1 MNQMMRKIV
10 VGIISTSLL
19 GCAMGHRDPVEIKQ
33 TLNQSINESN
43 SRALDE
49 LPASVQDDL
58 MPELG
63 NDGFDNSDKTLKR
76 FRIQANQVE
85 ARAFFASLVKGTEFS
100 VAVHPNVAGRI
111 TLNVSDVTL
120 DDILSVVQDM
130 YGYDVVKTGK
140 VIQVYPAGLRT
151 VTIPVDYIQFQRS
164 GRSLTSIV
172 TGSITSNESS
182 GGANRNSESSSKRS
196 EDGSN
201 SSSSSQVSTS
211 SNGGTRIETLT
222 ESNFWPL
229 LQQAVSRLIGSGDGQ
244 SVVVTPQAS
253 VITVRAYP
261 DEIREVRQFLGVSQQ
276 RMQRQVILETKILE
290 VTLSDGYQQG
300 INWSRMFTSSGTQY
314 QISSGSISKDG
325 SGNILTE
332 TLPGLNA
339 IGSLLGGQSNMVVS
353 GGSFEAVLSFM
364 STQGDLNVLSS
375 PRVTAANNQKAV
387 IKVGSDEYYVTA
399 MSSVAGSGDSANV
412 APEVTLT
419 PFFSGIS
426 LDVTPQIDD
435 NGNVFLHVHPAV
447 IEVETDVKN
456 LNLGGGFANVS
467 LPLAKSSIRESD
479 SVIRARD
486 GDVVVIGGLMKSNTI
501 DRVSKVPFLGDI
513 PALGHLFRNTN
524 KLTQKTELV
533 ILLKPTVVGVNTWQ
547 KELERSRDLLQEW
560 FPE

>member
-10 VGIISTSLL
+10 VGVISASLL

-63 NDGFDNSDKTLKR
+63 NDGFDDSDKTLKR

-130 YGYDVVKTGK
+130 YGYDVAKTGK

>member
-1 MNQMMRKIV
+1 MRKIV
-10 VGIISTSLL
+10 VGVISTSLL

-43 SRALDE
+43 SLALDE

-63 NDGFDNSDKTLKR
+63 NDGLDNSDKTLKR

-300 INWSRMFTSSGTQY
+300 INWSNLSASIGN
-314 QISSGSISKDG
+314 SGSVVIDRTGPS
-325 SGNILTE
+325 
-332 TLPGLNA
+332 TLPGLDA
-339 IGSLLGGQSNMVVS
+339 IGSLLKGQTNVTLSD
-353 GGSFEAVLSFM
+353 GSFEAVLSFM

-435 NGNVFLHVHPAV
+435 DGNVFLHVHPAV

-456 LNLGGGFANVS
+456 LKLGGNFSDVS

>member
-1 MNQMMRKIV
+1 MMRKIV
-10 VGIISTSLL
+10 VGVISASLL

-172 TGSITSNESS
+172 TSSVTSS
-182 GGANRNSESSSKRS
+182 G
-196 EDGSN
+196 
-201 SSSSSQVSTS
+201 SSSSSKSSSSSSDSS
-211 SNGGTRIETLT
+211 SNASGSSKDSSTTASGGTRIDTVT

-300 INWSRMFTSSGTQY
+300 INWSNLSASIGN
-314 QISSGSISKDG
+314 SGSVVIDRTGPS
-325 SGNILTE
+325 
-332 TLPGLNA
+332 TLPGLDA
-339 IGSLLGGQSNMVVS
+339 IGSLLKGQTNITLSD
-353 GGSFEAVLSFM
+353 GSFEAVLSFM

-456 LNLGGGFANVS
+456 LNLGGNYADVS

-513 PALGHLFRNTN
+513 PALGHLFRNTS

>member
-1 MNQMMRKIV
+1 
-10 VGIISTSLL
+10 
-19 GCAMGHRDPVEIKQ
+19 
-33 TLNQSINESN
+33 
-43 SRALDE
+43 
-49 LPASVQDDL
+49 
-58 MPELG
+58 
-63 NDGFDNSDKTLKR
+63 
-76 FRIQANQVE
+76 
-85 ARAFFASLVKGTEFS
+85 
-100 VAVHPNVAGRI
+100 
-111 TLNVSDVTL
+111 
-120 DDILSVVQDM
+120 
-130 YGYDVVKTGK
+130 
-140 VIQVYPAGLRT
+140 
-151 VTIPVDYIQFQRS
+151 
-164 GRSLTSIV
+164 
-172 TGSITSNESS
+172 
-182 GGANRNSESSSKRS
+182 
-196 EDGSN
+196 
-201 SSSSSQVSTS
+201 
-211 SNGGTRIETLT
+211 
-222 ESNFWPL
+222 
-229 LQQAVSRLIGSGDGQ
+229 
-244 SVVVTPQAS
+244 
-253 VITVRAYP
+253 
-261 DEIREVRQFLGVSQQ
+261 
-276 RMQRQVILETKILE
+276 
-290 VTLSDGYQQG
+290 
-300 INWSRMFTSSGTQY
+300 
-314 QISSGSISKDG
+314 
-325 SGNILTE
+325 
-332 TLPGLNA
+332 LPGLDA
-339 IGSLLGGQSNMVVS
+339 IGSLLKGQTNITLSD
-353 GGSFEAVLSFM
+353 GSFEAVLSFM

-456 LNLGGGFANVS
+456 LNLGGNYADVS

-513 PALGHLFRNTN
+513 PALGHLFRNTS